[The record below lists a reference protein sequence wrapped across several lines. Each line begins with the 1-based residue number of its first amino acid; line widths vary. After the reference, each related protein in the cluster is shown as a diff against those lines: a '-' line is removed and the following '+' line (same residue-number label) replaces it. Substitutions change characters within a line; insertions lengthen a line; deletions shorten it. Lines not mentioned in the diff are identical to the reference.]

1 MSIPCSVVIL
11 TLDEERNVAACLR
24 SLAAFADVH
33 VLDSGS
39 RDQTRAIAE
48 SLGARVSVNPFRS
61 FGQQRNWAHAHAPLA
76 YDWVLHLDADE
87 RMTEPLAAEI
97 AAAIAADDG
106 RLAGWWLAEK
116 TMLHGRW
123 LRHAGQYPRYQ
134 ARLVHRARMHFV
146 DHGHGQ
152 REASA
157 LPFDR
162 LREPYVHE
170 AFSHGLEHWLRKHAT
185 YARQE
190 VELVDADGEHLGDA
204 WSSDPVRRR
213 RALKRL
219 AWRLPARP
227 LLRWLHVMIAHRG
240 WRDGRAGLDYAR
252 MMMTFEMMIGVMQ
265 TERRATGAA
274 RGAATRSAGTAAKSD
289 GGAVP

>member
-1 MSIPCSVVIL
+1 VIL
-11 TLDEERNVAACLR
+11 TLDEERNVTACLR
-24 SLAAFADVH
+24 SLAGFADVH

-61 FGQQRNWAHAHAPLA
+61 FAQQRNWAHAQLPLA
-76 YDWVLHLDADE
+76 HDWVLHLDADE
-87 RMTEPLAAEI
+87 RMTEALAAEI
-97 AAAIAADDG
+97 TAAVLGDDG
-106 RLAGWWLAEK
+106 RLAGWWLAEQ

-123 LRHAGQYPRYQ
+123 LRYAGQYPRYQ

-152 REASA
+152 REAA
-157 LPFDR
+157 ELPFGR
-162 LREPYVHE
+162 LHEPYVHE
-170 AFSHGLEHWLRKHAT
+170 AFSHGLEHWLRKHAS

-190 VELVDADGEHLGDA
+190 AELHAAAGADAIRDA
-204 WSSDPVRRR
+204 CSRDPVRRR

-219 AWRLPARP
+219 ASRLPARP
-227 LLRWLHVMIAHRG
+227 LLRWLHVMVAHGG

-252 MMMTFEMMIGVMQ
+252 MMMTFEMMIGVMD
-265 TERRATGAA
+265 TERRARVRQRGRAPGSEGAA
-274 RGAATRSAGTAAKSD
+274 A
-289 GGAVP
+289 P